1 MTSDDAEQYLFTQVM
16 GATKEYADAAKR
28 LAIGQEHAANRLAQA
43 EKLRQ
48 LFKAAPQGEAG
59 SDPKTITVARGV

>member
-1 MTSDDAEQYLFTQVM
+1 MTSDDAEKYLFTQVM

-28 LAIGQEHAANRLAQA
+28 LAIGQEDAANRLAQA

-48 LFKAAPQGEAG
+48 LFGAAQGEAG
-59 SDPKTITVARGV
+59 SEFLTRPPLSTR